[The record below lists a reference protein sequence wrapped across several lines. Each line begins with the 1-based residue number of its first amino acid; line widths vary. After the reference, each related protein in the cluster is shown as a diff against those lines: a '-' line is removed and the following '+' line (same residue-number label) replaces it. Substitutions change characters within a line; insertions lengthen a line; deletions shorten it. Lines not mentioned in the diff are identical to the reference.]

1 MESLEL
7 ANRITDI
14 MVDKQGEDILVLD
27 LQNVATFT
35 DYFVLCS
42 GTSRR
47 QLNALQGAIREEL
60 KKGDV
65 SLLAKNVEGDAETG
79 WVLLDYNGVIVH
91 LFSFDMRVFYDL
103 EGLWKNAHV
112 VVQIQ

>member
-7 ANRITDI
+7 ANRIVDI
-14 MVDKQGEDILVLD
+14 IVDKQGEDILVLD
-27 LQNVATFT
+27 LQDVATFT

-47 QLNALQGAIREEL
+47 QLDALQGAIREAL
-60 KKGDV
+60 KKDDV
-65 SLLAKNVEGDAETG
+65 QLLVQSIEGEADTG
-79 WVLLDYNGVIVH
+79 WILLDYNGVIVH
-91 LFSFDMRVFYDL
+91 LFSAEMRAFYDL
-103 EGLWKNAHV
+103 EGLWKNARV

>member
-14 MVDKQGEDILVLD
+14 IVDRQGEDVLILD
-27 LQNVATFT
+27 LQKVATFT

-47 QLNALQGAIREEL
+47 QLSALQSAIREEL
-60 KKGDV
+60 KQDDV
-65 SLLAKNVEGDAETG
+65 RLVAHKVEGEAETG

-91 LFSFDMRVFYDL
+91 LFSPDMRAFYDL
-103 EGLWKNAHV
+103 EGLWNTARV